1 MVSRW
6 IYWVC
11 LVAMILS
18 LGYFGFWMAIIGSWL
33 PGFPWIYHLTDAV
46 ILCAAISIV
55 TYRKRPRWTLLCAW
69 AFFSVCLWVY
79 LRNKSSVAPTSF
91 WWTTGAS
98 LVFLLASHTGHL
110 FRQREVRLDVT
121 SPSKD

>member
-79 LRNKSSVAPTSF
+79 QIFRGSHELLVDHGSV
-91 WWTTGAS
+91 TG
-98 LVFLLASHTGHL
+98 FLAG
-110 FRQREVRLDVT
+110 VT
-121 SPSKD
+121 YRAFVSTARSAA

>member
-46 ILCAAISIV
+46 IQETAKVDTSMRLGILLRLFVGLPAKQIFRGSHELLVDHGSVTGFLAGV
-55 TYRKRPRWTLLCAW
+55 TYR
-69 AFFSVCLWVY
+69 AFVSTA
-79 LRNKSSVAPTSF
+79 RSA
-91 WWTTGAS
+91 A
-98 LVFLLASHTGHL
+98 
-110 FRQREVRLDVT
+110 
-121 SPSKD
+121 